1 MRLID
6 MDRLDEAFELYNEEK
21 IRKPV
26 PVIFANSEIGKEII
40 GHWKELGIRCGYIKV
55 PVVAFEDLKIAQEI
69 QGCHYKLEGE

>member
-1 MRLID
+1 

>member
-1 MRLID
+1 

-26 PVIFANSEIGKEII
+26 PVIFANSEIGIEII
-40 GHWKELGIRCGYIKV
+40 GHWKELRIRCGYIKV

>member
-1 MRLID
+1 
-6 MDRLDEAFELYNEEK
+6 MDTYDRWDEFVSVYNEEK
-21 IRKPV
+21 IKEPV

-69 QGCHYKLEGE
+69 QGCHYKLKGE

>member
-1 MRLID
+1 MR

-69 QGCHYKLEGE
+69 QGCHYKLKGE